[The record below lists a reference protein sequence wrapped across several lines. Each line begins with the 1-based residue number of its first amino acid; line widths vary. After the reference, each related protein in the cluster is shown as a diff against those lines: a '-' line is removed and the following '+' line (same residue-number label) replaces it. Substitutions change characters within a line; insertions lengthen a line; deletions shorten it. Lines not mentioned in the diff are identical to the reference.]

1 VVKKR
6 TSVIV
11 NNSLYLAGSRMA
23 EYQFNVD
30 EDPENAR
37 QEREL
42 SNVFE
47 PKECIGTPKRNDGNR
62 IG

>member
-1 VVKKR
+1 
-6 TSVIV
+6 
-11 NNSLYLAGSRMA
+11 
-23 EYQFNVD
+23 VD